1 MSELADILEAIQS
14 VSHNGKIRGLSPVE
28 ANRVGRAIE
37 KAREG
42 NRDDILDN
50 GPSWLRRMAD
60 YWQDRIASD
69 EQANLEFEVQAL
81 RCALHGPEVVKQ
93 KIASIQGNGSALAG
107 QHVAGIERMGSGSRP
122 TGAAVAGE
130 GAAGAF
136 DALRPWL
143 RALEILDR
151 AA

>member
-1 MSELADILEAIQS
+1 MTVEQTPGPQCPRCCGAGHDHTTGDPSKDHLYTCPQCFGS
-14 VSHNGKIRGLSPVE
+14 GRSPVPVCQE
-28 ANRVGRAIE
+28 ERPDV
-37 KAREG
+37 
-42 NRDDILDN
+42 
-50 GPSWLRRMAD
+50 
-60 YWQDRIASD
+60 
-69 EQANLEFEVQAL
+69 
-81 RCALHGPEVVKQ
+81 
-93 KIASIQGNGSALAG
+93 GNGSALAG

-130 GAAGAF
+130 GAAGTF